1 MRVAGM
7 SGDGRVGPNAG
18 GAGQTA
24 FIPSYRLFEDLNVL
38 GNQKRSGT
46 PSNFVG
52 SSSGQSMIK
61 CKVPG

>member
-1 MRVAGM
+1 M
-7 SGDGRVGPNAG
+7 SGDGRVGSNAG

-46 PSNFVG
+46 PSNFFG